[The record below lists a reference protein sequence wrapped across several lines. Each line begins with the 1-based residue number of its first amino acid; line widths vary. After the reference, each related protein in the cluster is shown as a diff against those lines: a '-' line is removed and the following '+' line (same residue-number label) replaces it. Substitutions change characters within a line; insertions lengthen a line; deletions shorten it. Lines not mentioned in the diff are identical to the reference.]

1 MATINFED
9 LLKSDLCV
17 EKVSTAD
24 RSGRSRLRIR
34 SEQTSNQFYKTL
46 ALLAAERK
54 HFGFGCS
61 STGNQRDGRRPRTPA
76 DSRFTPIVGVDS
88 H

>member
-17 EKVSTAD
+17 EKVSMAD
-24 RSGRSRLRIR
+24 RSGRSRLRIG
-34 SEQTSNQFYKTL
+34 SGQTSNQFYKTL

-54 HFGFGCS
+54 HFGSGALQPEIRG
-61 STGNQRDGRRPRTPA
+61 TAEGRAPPPTAVSLP
-76 DSRFTPIVGVDS
+76 
-88 H
+88 

>member
-9 LLKSDLCV
+9 LLKSNLCV

-24 RSGRSRLRIR
+24 RSGRSRLRIG
-34 SEQTSNQFYKTL
+34 SGQTSNQFYKTL

-54 HFGFGCS
+54 HFGFAGALQPEIRG
-61 STGNQRDGRRPRTPA
+61 TAEGRAPRRQPFHSH
-76 DSRFTPIVGVDS
+76 SRS
-88 H
+88 